1 MSTTPAASASAAANA
16 PVPTAA
22 GAVTPASATAARAPG
37 RPGGDRFRCGAAR
50 WIVLALVGAAA
61 LLMIAP
67 FLLMVMNAF
76 KSPEDYSA
84 GSPLSWPRELYTE
97 DLVYF

>member
-1 MSTTPAASASAAANA
+1 MSTTPAASAPAAADA

-22 GAVTPASATAARAPG
+22 GAVAPASATAARAPG
-37 RPGGDRFRCGAAR
+37 RPGGDRFRRGAAR

-76 KSPEDYSA
+76 KSPEDY
-84 GSPLSWPRELYTE
+84 
-97 DLVYF
+97 